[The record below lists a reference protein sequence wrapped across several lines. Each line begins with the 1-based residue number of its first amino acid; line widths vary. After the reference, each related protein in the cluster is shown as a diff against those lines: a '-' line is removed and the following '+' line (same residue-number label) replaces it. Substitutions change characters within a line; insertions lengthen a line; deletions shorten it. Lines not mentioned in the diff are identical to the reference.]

1 MDSITLF
8 GRTFALEQLKLGI
21 IVLSGLLAV
30 LLFFQSDWAKIDQWS
45 QLNDELTKLESDL
58 QAAEAQTQTEAQ
70 VNARLSKV
78 QTDLQNLRTRF
89 PARGQILSTLLVDLS
104 NIFHEANTTLVSF
117 QPKEF
122 TPLTQGTLKDLGKMS
137 IDITARGS
145 YPSVILL
152 FDLLGRYERVLTV
165 ENPQLRPGGKGELS
179 NDLTVTFTL
188 TTYALNQ

>member
-8 GRTFALEQLKLGI
+8 GRTLSLETLKLGI
-21 IVLSGLLAV
+21 IIISGVLTLA
-30 LLFFQSDWAKIDQWS
+30 LFFQNDWAKIDQYT
-45 QLNDELTKLESDL
+45 QLNAELAKLESDL
-58 QAAEAQTQTEAQ
+58 DAAKAQTQTEDQ
-70 VNARLSKV
+70 VRARFAKV
-78 QTDLQNLRTRF
+78 QADLVVLRNRF

-104 NIFHEANTTLVSF
+104 NIFREARTTLVSF

-122 TPLTQGTLKDLGKMS
+122 TPLTQGSLKDLGKMS

-165 ENPQLRPGGKGELS
+165 ENPQLRPGGKGELN